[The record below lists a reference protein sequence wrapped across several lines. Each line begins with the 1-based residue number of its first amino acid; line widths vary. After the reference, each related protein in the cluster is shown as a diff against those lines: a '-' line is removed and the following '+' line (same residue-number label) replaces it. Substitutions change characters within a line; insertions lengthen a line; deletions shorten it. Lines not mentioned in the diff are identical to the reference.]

1 MGAGASKPPI
11 PATHPAGVAF
21 RRKLEEIRRRRKVR
35 AFRDSI
41 VSTTELLKD
50 RTDLESVGD
59 VARLS
64 AVGFETDS
72 AEPAKDAP
80 GAAKDDK
87 PSGDKMDAVQED
99 AALDSTAIASKP
111 AGNVVAAEVKAETKE
126 AAEIDEKKEVAE
138 VVVTKKVEIAEAVT
152 SLAAEVA
159 LLKIEED
166 GEEEVEEE
174 EKDGSELA
182 AGDLPGSPSF
192 RYFAMIN
199 NQAGDSDD
207 SDENQEAGHGKDDD
221 EEDGN

>member
-64 AVGFETDS
+64 TVGFETDS
-72 AEPAKDAP
+72 AEPAKVVP

-99 AALDSTAIASKP
+99 AALATTAIASEP
-111 AGNVVAAEVKAETKE
+111 AGNVVATEVKAETKE
-126 AAEIDEKKEVAE
+126 AVEIDRKKE

-207 SDENQEAGHGKDDD
+207 SDENQEGRHGKDDD
-221 EEDGN
+221 EEDGT

>member
-72 AEPAKDAP
+72 AEPAKDAA

-87 PSGDKMDAVQED
+87 PSGEKKD
-99 AALDSTAIASKP
+99 AAKEEAALATTAIASEP
-111 AGNVVAAEVKAETKE
+111 AGNVVAAEAKE

-166 GEEEVEEE
+166 GEEEEDEEE

-207 SDENQEAGHGKDDD
+207 SDDNHEAGHGKDDD

>member
-72 AEPAKDAP
+72 AELAKD
-80 GAAKDDK
+80 AAKDDK
-87 PSGDKMDAVQED
+87 PSGEKKED
-99 AALDSTAIASKP
+99 AAVATTAIVSEP
-111 AGNVVAAEVKAETKE
+111 VGNVVEAEVKAETKE
-126 AAEIDEKKEVAE
+126 AGEIDEKKQVAE
-138 VVVTKKVEIAEAVT
+138 VVVTKRVEIAEAVT
-152 SLAAEVA
+152 SLATEVA

-166 GEEEVEEE
+166 GEEEEEE
-174 EKDGSELA
+174 EEQKDGSELA

-199 NQAGDSDD
+199 NQAGDSDH
-207 SDENQEAGHGKDDD
+207 SDDNQGAAAGHGKDDD
-221 EEDGN
+221 EEEGT